1 MLILGLPY
9 PLICSVFVGITN
21 IIPFFGPLIGIV
33 IGGVLIVLQDPM
45 QALWFVI
52 FELALQQVDGNII
65 GPRILEGKLGISDF
79 WILVS
84 ITLFG
89 GLFGFPGMILG
100 VPVFTVIYTLI
111 SQAVNNALR
120 KKKRTLNTDHY
131 YSILTV
137 QDLEKYD
144 KEYQDSTVFQ
154 SGDTFDTEYDPDDDI
169 EYDAPED
176 G

>member
-1 MLILGLPY
+1 
-9 PLICSVFVGITN
+9 
-21 IIPFFGPLIGIV
+21 
-33 IGGVLIVLQDPM
+33 
-45 QALWFVI
+45 
-52 FELALQQVDGNII
+52 
-65 GPRILEGKLGISDF
+65 
-79 WILVS
+79 
-84 ITLFG
+84 
-89 GLFGFPGMILG
+89 MILG

-111 SQAVNNALR
+111 CQAVNNALR